1 MLSLRRKHF
10 YLNKKVFY
18 KGKIK
23 YIIIMPKTPKIE
35 ENENILEIA
44 PIGKGKRIL
53 LFFADFFLSF
63 LLSFILFNVVVTP
76 LGYLITDYDKKS
88 EVSSTYENMKLDI
101 LYGRDL
107 LYYHD
112 EDDKYLFS
120 YSLSF
125 TYDVFLSYFCLDIET
140 SPDINYP
147 EYGHKK
153 VNDVIWTY
161 YHDIKNDDSKY
172 AFLFVKY
179 NVDEYFEEVDNQFVL
194 KDIYKEGLAP
204 YFNPT
209 SDLSKQGM
217 NYYDEIGQKFFFNL
231 YGEVI
236 SDIEQNDLTYSGAAL
251 SYNDADVFI
260 REFET
265 FYQNFF
271 TYSSIITYFIIW
283 LAYFFIIPLFRKK
296 HQTIGMSLMK
306 IQRLN
311 IHRLKLYSKVESAL
325 GSIYPLF
332 TGASICFLLPMT
344 IVGVAFPFSLPIL
357 IYAIV
362 MAILFQ
368 IVSAIFLIFNS
379 YNRTITDWF
388 SQSVCVSNE
397 NLDAIYSIEDYNKN
411 Q

>member
-1 MLSLRRKHF
+1 MS
-10 YLNKKVFY
+10 
-18 KGKIK
+18 
-23 YIIIMPKTPKIE
+23 KTATAE
-35 ENENILEIA
+35 ENENVIEIA

-63 LLSFILFNVVVTP
+63 LISFILFNVAVTP
-76 LGYLITDYDKKS
+76 LGYLITQYDKKS

-125 TYDVFLSYFCLDIET
+125 TYDVFLSYFCLDSET
-140 SPDINYP
+140 SPNINYP

-153 VNDVIWTY
+153 ANDVIWTY
-161 YHDIKNDDSKY
+161 YHNIKSDDSKY
-172 AFLFVKY
+172 VSSFEKY
-179 NVDEYFEEVDNQFVL
+179 NLDEYFDKVDNHFVL
-194 KDIYKEGLAP
+194 KDIYKEELTP

-217 NYYDEIGQKFFFNL
+217 NYYDEIGQKLFFNL

-236 SDIEQNDLTYSGAAL
+236 SDIEQNDITYSGSEL
-251 SYNDADVFI
+251 SYKDADIFV

-265 FYQNFF
+265 FYRDFF
-271 TYSSIITYFIIW
+271 TYSSIVAYLIAW
-283 LAYFFIIPLFRKK
+283 LVYFFIIPFFRKK
-296 HQTIGMSLMK
+296 HQTVGMSLMK

-332 TGASICFLLPMT
+332 TGASICFFLPMT
-344 IVGVAFPFSLPIL
+344 IVGLAFPFSLPVL
-357 IYAIV
+357 IYVIV
-362 MAILFQ
+362 MSLLFQ
-368 IVSAIFLIFNS
+368 IVSVIFLIFNS
-379 YNRTITDWF
+379 YNRTITDWC

-397 NLDAIYSIEDYNKN
+397 NLDAIYSIEDYNKG

>member
-1 MLSLRRKHF
+1 
-10 YLNKKVFY
+10 
-18 KGKIK
+18 
-23 YIIIMPKTPKIE
+23 
-35 ENENILEIA
+35 
-44 PIGKGKRIL
+44 
-53 LFFADFFLSF
+53 
-63 LLSFILFNVVVTP
+63 
-76 LGYLITDYDKKS
+76 
-88 EVSSTYENMKLDI
+88 
-101 LYGRDL
+101 
-107 LYYHD
+107 
-112 EDDKYLFS
+112 
-120 YSLSF
+120 
-125 TYDVFLSYFCLDIET
+125 
-140 SPDINYP
+140 
-147 EYGHKK
+147 
-153 VNDVIWTY
+153 
-161 YHDIKNDDSKY
+161 
-172 AFLFVKY
+172 
-179 NVDEYFEEVDNQFVL
+179 DEYFEEVENQFVL
-194 KDIYKEGLAP
+194 KDIYKEELAP
-204 YFNPT
+204 YFNST

-236 SDIEQNDLTYSGAAL
+236 SDIEQNDITYSGAAL
-251 SYNDADVFI
+251 SYNNADVFI

-265 FYQNFF
+265 FYRNFF
-271 TYSSIITYFIIW
+271 TYSSIITYVIIW